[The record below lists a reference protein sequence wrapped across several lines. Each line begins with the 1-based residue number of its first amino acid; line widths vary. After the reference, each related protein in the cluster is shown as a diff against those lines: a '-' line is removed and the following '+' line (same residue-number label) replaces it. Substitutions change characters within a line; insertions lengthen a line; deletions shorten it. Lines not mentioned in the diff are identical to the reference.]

1 MKLWNSN
8 RIQSA
13 DLKVLVID
21 ASSLINEKSREQ
33 VLSSFSHLVDKNTL
47 VVLNKIDLGIPE
59 LQQISNFVNF

>member
-1 MKLWNSN
+1 
-8 RIQSA
+8 
-13 DLKVLVID
+13 VID